1 VDERARG
8 RELAWALWM
17 LCGVAAAVAF
27 RQAGWCS
34 AAGLFGLGARLL
46 AARGDWTPSGRLGA
60 ANAVT
65 LVRLGIVAAL
75 PAGVLLL
82 PRVGF
87 SVLVVALLGLDA
99 LDGCL
104 ARRRGEVSS
113 FGAALDMET
122 DALSVMVLS
131 LLLWQHGVAGPWV
144 LVAGLWRYVYASII
158 AVVPSL
164 GEAPRSR
171 FGRVVFAAL
180 MLCLAGAF
188 LPVPPLAPLLAAAGT
203 VLVSI
208 SFLYSFASS
217 RAASDQVRAGGRAA

>member
-1 VDERARG
+1 VDERARS
-8 RELAWALWM
+8 RELAYALWM
-17 LCGVAAAVAF
+17 LCGVAVAAVW

-34 AAGLFGLGARLL
+34 AAGVFGLGARLL

-65 LVRLGIVAAL
+65 LLRLAIVAAL
-75 PAGVLLL
+75 PAALLLL
-82 PRVGF
+82 PRLGF
-87 SVLVVALLGLDA
+87 TALVLALLGLDA
-99 LDGCL
+99 LDGWL
-104 ARRRGEVSS
+104 ARRRGEVSA

-122 DALSVMVLS
+122 DALSVMVLA
-131 LLLWQHGVAGPWV
+131 LLLWQHGIAGPWV
-144 LVAGLWRYVYASII
+144 LVAGLWRYLYASII
-158 AVVPSL
+158 AVVPPF

-171 FGRVVFAAL
+171 FGRVIFAAL

-188 LPVPPLAPLLAAAGT
+188 LPLPQLAPVLAATGT

-217 RAASDQVRAGGRAA
+217 RAASAQVRAGGRAA